1 MNNEKA
7 KKISKVKLNIN
18 YVDFIGKVIAG
29 KLLTKDKETL
39 KSLYIE
45 NVKLKSA
52 NNVHRV
58 ADRTERPE
66 LKALLSKALA
76 ERKIS
81 VVDFKA
87 TSKALVAKI
96 RTKVNNYV
104 EA

>member
-1 MNNEKA
+1 MANEKA
-7 KKISKVKLNIN
+7 KKVSKVKLNIN
-18 YVDFIGKVIAG
+18 YVDFIGKVMAE

-66 LKALLSKALA
+66 LKAALNKALS

-81 VVDFKA
+81 VADFKL

-96 RTKVNNYV
+96 RTKATNYV